1 MKIKFF
7 IIPSLL
13 LIILSISLS
22 WAQWPVQRGMG
33 HGHGHPPCWL
43 PDDLQLTAEQK
54 EKLISIQGSYLS
66 DISSLRNDLL
76 NKRYELR
83 RLMSDPIS
91 KAEDIRAK
99 QEEALSRKR
108 SSIISSWCG
117 RSSPRSN
124 FGFGSPDTKGAL
136 GPRGVT
142 GMEWAWDTIETL
154 TQTEGWRKNRRE
166 HLTDYPL
173 APSISPSSACSS

>member
-7 IIPSLL
+7 IIPSIL

-22 WAQWPVQRGMG
+22 RAQWPVQRGMG

-54 EKLISIQGSYLS
+54 EKLISTQGSYLS

-83 RLMSDPIS
+83 RLMSDPTS
-91 KAEDIRAK
+91 KADDIRAK
-99 QEEALSRKR
+99 QEEAFELEAQIQEKVIDYQLMVREILTPEQFRLWISRDQ
-108 SSIISSWCG
+108 G
-117 RSSPRSN
+117 
-124 FGFGSPDTKGAL
+124 GFGPG
-136 GPRGVT
+136 RHRRH
-142 GMEWAWDTIETL
+142 GMGI
-154 TQTEGWRKNRRE
+154 G
-166 HLTDYPL
+166 HY
-173 APSISPSSACSS
+173 

>member
-7 IIPSLL
+7 IIPSIL
-13 LIILSISLS
+13 LIILSISLA

-83 RLMSDPIS
+83 RLMSDPTS

-99 QEEALSRKR
+99 QEEAFELEAQIQEKVIDYQLMVREILTPEQFRLWISRYQGGFGLSRGHR
-108 SSIISSWCG
+108 H
-117 RSSPRSN
+117 
-124 FGFGSPDTKGAL
+124 
-136 GPRGVT
+136 
-142 GMEWAWDTIETL
+142 GM
-154 TQTEGWRKNRRE
+154 GMG
-166 HLTDYPL
+166 HH
-173 APSISPSSACSS
+173 